1 MNLLLSF
8 LLKNVVVSG
17 LLFAWYWFGLR
28 KTKLYQYNRAL
39 LLFTLYASIQMP
51 LLHFRWFD
59 ISNVRAIADA
69 GAPVLLQVVTGE
81 YKELP
86 ASTAQV
92 SSINL
97 QWDVVL
103 LCAILMVSA
112 FLVIRLALNV
122 INVLRAV
129 KRSSSYYRDGVCLVH
144 TDVESAP
151 FSFFNYLF
159 WNNAI
164 DIDSPNGQLV
174 FRHELAHIKQRH
186 SLDKLISQLVSCVLW
201 INPFYWLVRKELE
214 LTHEFIADEQA
225 IADNDTEAFATMLLT
240 ARSHA
245 NFLTPQHSFFSSSI
259 KMRLTMLQKTTRTSY
274 AGLRRLAVLPIVAI
288 LLMTFSVT
296 AGSKYLPV
304 RSAKKIVLVVDP
316 GHGGQDVGCSNDVLM
331 EKSLALMVANRIK
344 EMAAN
349 YNVDVHLTRN
359 GDNYLSLADRVKV
372 ANNIQP
378 DAFVS
383 IHIGNDR
390 NANVA
395 ATDFGMGIAIAER
408 NAQKDKSIA
417 LGKSVYTQIISSGG
431 VRKNDQVYNTEKGLY
446 VCANTNAPS
455 IILEL
460 GDIKSK
466 SDMARLTNS
475 ARLDELCKAILNGVV
490 LAQK

>member
-1 MNLLLSF
+1 MSLLLTF
-8 LLKNVVVSG
+8 LVKNLIVSA
-17 LLFAWYWFGLR
+17 LLFAWYWFALR
-28 KTKLYQYNRAL
+28 KTKLYQYNRVF
-39 LLFTLYASIQMP
+39 LLFTLYASMQVP

-59 ISNVRAIADA
+59 ISSVRAISDA

-86 ASTAQV
+86 VSIAQV
-92 SSINL
+92 SSFNV

-103 LCAILMVSA
+103 LWVILMVSV
-112 FLVIRLALNV
+112 FLIMRLALNV
-122 INVLRAV
+122 ISVLRAV
-129 KRSSSYYRDGVCLVH
+129 KRSSSYYRGGVCLVQ
-144 TDVESAP
+144 TDVEGAP

-159 WNNAI
+159 WNDNI
-164 DIDSPNGQLV
+164 DIDTPNGQLV
-174 FRHELAHIKQRH
+174 FRHELAHIKQKH
-186 SLDKLISQLVSCVLW
+186 SLDKLVSQLVCCMFW
-201 INPFYWLVRKELE
+201 INPFYWLIRKELE

-225 IADNDTEAFATMLLT
+225 IADNDTAAFAAMVLT
-240 ARSHA
+240 TRNHTK
-245 NFLTPQHSFFSSSI
+245 FLSPHHSFFSSSI
-259 KMRLTMLQKTTRTSY
+259 KMRLTMLQKTNRASY

-296 AGSKYLPV
+296 AGSKHIPV
-304 RSAKKIVLVVDP
+304 PSAKKIVLVVDP
-316 GHGGQDVGCSNDVLM
+316 GHGGNDVGCSNDVLM
-331 EKSLALMVANRIK
+331 EKSLALMIANRIK

-359 GDNYLSLADRVKV
+359 GDNYLSLADRVKA

-383 IHIGNDR
+383 IHIGNDK

-431 VRKNDQVYNTEKGLY
+431 VRKNDKVYNTEKGLY